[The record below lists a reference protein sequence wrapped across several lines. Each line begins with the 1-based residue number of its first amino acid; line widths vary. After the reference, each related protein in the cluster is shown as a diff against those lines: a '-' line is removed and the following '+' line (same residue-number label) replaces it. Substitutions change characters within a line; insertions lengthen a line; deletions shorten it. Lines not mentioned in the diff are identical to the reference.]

1 MLWINVVKEKATI
14 KKQWFRNNLSLL
26 CKKCKILVKNER
38 NTKEVSWSDL
48 LKNQKHVN
56 DATLFNHVI
65 LQTQKQRHC
74 TACSEFESLNSFEKV
89 TEMSKEIANSAHIMH
104 WSFVILTYDVHV
116 TLNINN
122 QKTFIKKLIRDNT
135 KLHEDLEMLRITWF
149 KKIIKSE
156 KIHSS
161 LIVKIAIKTM
171 IN

>member
-1 MLWINVVKEKATI
+1 LLWINVVKEKATI

-26 CKKCKILVKNER
+26 CKKCKILVKNGRKKNER

-89 TEMSKEIANSAHIMH
+89 TEMSKENCKLSAYNALKLCDI
-104 WSFVILTYDVHV
+104 
-116 TLNINN
+116 NIWCTRYIEY
-122 QKTFIKKLIRDNT
+122 K
-135 KLHEDLEMLRITWF
+135 
-149 KKIIKSE
+149 
-156 KIHSS
+156 
-161 LIVKIAIKTM
+161 
-171 IN
+171 